1 METIGLAWDGT
12 RDMSSRPSIPDFL
25 RSAFGMDYLLR
36 ALERARQHFE
46 DDELQGAL
54 QAFSGADILMTD
66 AVARRQQRDRAWE
79 LLVACI
85 VAPSV
90 RNLHLGGNASPDII
104 FDHDGARFGIECKM
118 LNSQKPG
125 ALVDAVVDAAKQL
138 EKSTVEFGVVAV
150 DATCLLQHSQMD
162 IDHRHRMFRNHREAF
177 TEVESML
184 ESRIDHARSESTR
197 TRLTVDAKTGLPRDK
212 TRKVLFLAQTV
223 VLVAH
228 EPVTITSVSSLGFRA
243 ISLPLCETFESMF
256 RRNTLLIR

>member
-1 METIGLAWDGT
+1 METIGLAWDASGKAASQP
-12 RDMSSRPSIPDFL
+12 DMHDFL

-36 ALERARQHFE
+36 ALEGAECYF
-46 DDELQGAL
+46 DKGELAAAL
-54 QAFSGADILMTD
+54 QAFSGEDVLMTD
-66 AVARRQQRDRAWE
+66 AVARRGRRDRAWE

-90 RNLHLGGNASPDII
+90 RNLHLGGNTSPDLA
-104 FDHDGARFGIECKM
+104 FDYDGARFGIECKM

-138 EKSTVEFGVVAV
+138 EKSTVEFGIVAV
-150 DATCLLQHSQMD
+150 NATCLLQHSQLD
-162 IDHRHRMFRNHREAF
+162 IGHRHRMFRNHGEAF

-184 ESRIDHARSESTR
+184 ESRIDHVRSESAR
-197 TRLTVDAKTGLPRDK
+197 TRLTVDARTGLPRDK

-223 VLVAH
+223 VIVAY

-243 ISLPLCETFESMF
+243 ISLPLCDAFESMF
-256 RRNTLLIR
+256 RRNTLLFR